1 MKKLSCMADL
11 WPFETLIA
19 AEKEQVQRMARR
31 LSYRKGESL
40 FMEGQPAETIF
51 LVTAGRVKLF
61 KVSDEGREIVLGFL
75 TPHDLFGEEVLFA
88 DGQRTFS
95 AQALEAT
102 RVCACYKGDF
112 EALLAGNSAVSVKVI
127 KRLGE
132 KLNRMAEH
140 LADVAIYDTRERVA
154 RTLVRLA
161 EQYGEETEDGRQLNF
176 RLTHEEL
183 GALVGASR
191 VMVTNVLKALKE
203 AGLILSGGNGQRIV
217 VARQLLLEADTEAEA
232 MPPSPPCLCFKD
244 SL

>member
-1 MKKLSCMADL
+1 M
-11 WPFETLIA
+11 P
-19 AEKEQVQRMARR
+19 
-31 LSYRKGESL
+31 SL
-40 FMEGQPAETIF
+40 T
-51 LVTAGRVKLF
+51 
-61 KVSDEGREIVLGFL
+61 
-75 TPHDLFGEEVLFA
+75 
-88 DGQRTFS
+88 
-95 AQALEAT
+95 
-102 RVCACYKGDF
+102 
-112 EALLAGNSAVSVKVI
+112 

-161 EQYGEETEDGRQLNF
+161 EQYGEETEDGRRLNF

-203 AGLILSGGNGQRIV
+203 AGLILSGGNGQRII

-232 MPPSPPCLCFKD
+232 MPPSPPCLCFED
-244 SL
+244 SGQA